1 MTEKL
6 NEYRREYYEENNP
19 SISDEEYDKLFDD
32 LKRLEEETGYSPPD
46 SPTKSVGYP
55 VKSLRKTEHTIPLL
69 SLDKTKSVEEVHNR
83 MLYNDLVA
91 MYKLDGLTVKLTY
104 VDGKL
109 KEAATRGD
117 GFTGEV
123 ITRNA
128 RRFVNV
134 PKTIPILQKIV
145 IAGEAVVMRDTFDKI
160 NAELPE
166 DERFRTPRNYAS
178 GSVRQLDDKICA
190 NRRISFYAFAPIE
203 GFHYKTLDRTFKKM
217 KELGFAVVPYKIL
230 TNNVEKTPTALKET
244 ANDFRASAES
254 DNYPIDGV
262 VFRYNDLDYGN
273 SLGRTAHHF
282 NYAVA
287 YKFEDEFAISTLRDI
302 EWTVGRTGV
311 LTPTAVFDPVE
322 LDGTMVSRAS
332 LHNMRIISNLKLNI
346 GDTIKIVKANMI
358 IPQVTENLTKSGGY
372 RMDPRCPE
380 CGEVLTRVDT
390 DDTVQ
395 ILCDNPNCPGKFI
408 ERLTYF
414 CGKQAMN
421 ILGLSREN
429 LKKLIASKLVR
440 TPSDIYKI
448 PNEPFLRIQMV
459 GIGRKTFDNICVSIE
474 KSRDATLEK
483 YIVSLGIPG
492 IGKSAA
498 KLISDFEGGSYN
510 NFMNHVI
517 AGFRYEKLAG
527 IGSVL
532 GGAIESYF
540 RNEENRTDAIELA
553 AVLRFKEKAP
563 KKKSDNR
570 TPFSGKVM
578 CVSGSFEGY
587 KKEDIEYMLE
597 DAGAEIAKSVTANTN
612 YVVSEGLETSKVK
625 IAQRKNIPILSLA
638 KVKEMLG
645 E

>member
-1 MTEKL
+1 M
-6 NEYRREYYEENNP
+6 
-19 SISDEEYDKLFDD
+19 FDD
-32 LKRLEEETGYSPPD
+32 LKKLEEETGYSLPD
-46 SPTKSVGYP
+46 SPTKTVGYP
-55 VKSLRKTEHTIPLL
+55 VKALKKTEHTIPLL

-160 NAELPE
+160 NSELPE
-166 DERFRTPRNYAS
+166 EERFRTPRNYAS

-190 NRRISFYAFAPIE
+190 NRRISFYAFSPIE
-203 GFHYKTLDRTFKKM
+203 GLHYKTLDRTFAKM
-217 KELGFAVVPYKIL
+217 KELGFAVVPYKVL
-230 TNNVEKTPTALKET
+230 TNNVDKTPTALKEI

-254 DNYPIDGV
+254 GNYPIDGV

-332 LHNMRIISNLKLNI
+332 LHNMRIISNLRLNI

-459 GIGRKTFDNICVSIE
+459 GIGKKTFDNICVSIE

-483 YIVSLGIPG
+483 YIVSLGILG

-517 AGFRYEKLAG
+517 TGFRYENLAG
-527 IGSVL
+527 IGTVL

-553 AVLRFKEKAP
+553 AMLRFKEKAP
-563 KKKSDNR
+563 KKKSDSR

-587 KKEDIEYMLE
+587 KKEDIEDMLE

-612 YVVSEGLETSKVK
+612 YVVSEGAETSKVK
-625 IAQRKNIPILSLA
+625 IARRKNIPILSLA
-638 KVKEMLG
+638 KVKKMLG

>member
-1 MTEKL
+1 
-6 NEYRREYYEENNP
+6 
-19 SISDEEYDKLFDD
+19 
-32 LKRLEEETGYSPPD
+32 
-46 SPTKSVGYP
+46 
-55 VKSLRKTEHTIPLL
+55 
-69 SLDKTKSVEEVHNR
+69 

-104 VDGKL
+104 IDGKL

>member
-1 MTEKL
+1 MPHK
-6 NEYRREYYEENNP
+6 
-19 SISDEEYDKLFDD
+19 
-32 LKRLEEETGYSPPD
+32 
-46 SPTKSVGYP
+46 V
-55 VKSLRKTEHTIPLL
+55 
-69 SLDKTKSVEEVHNR
+69 
-83 MLYNDLVA
+83 
-91 MYKLDGLTVKLTY
+91 
-104 VDGKL
+104 
-109 KEAATRGD
+109 
-117 GFTGEV
+117 
-123 ITRNA
+123 
-128 RRFVNV
+128 
-134 PKTIPILQKIV
+134 
-145 IAGEAVVMRDTFDKI
+145 
-160 NAELPE
+160 
-166 DERFRTPRNYAS
+166 
-178 GSVRQLDDKICA
+178 
-190 NRRISFYAFAPIE
+190 
-203 GFHYKTLDRTFKKM
+203 
-217 KELGFAVVPYKIL
+217 L
-230 TNNVEKTPTALKET
+230 TNNVEKTPTALKEI
-244 ANDFRASAES
+244 ANEFRASA
-254 DNYPIDGV
+254 DAGNYPIDGV

-302 EWTVGRTGV
+302 EWTVGRTGI

-459 GIGRKTFDNICVSIE
+459 CIGRKTFDNICASIE

-517 AGFRYEKLAG
+517 TGFRYENLAG
-527 IGSVL
+527 IGTVL

-540 RNEENRTDAIELA
+540 RNEENRMDAIELA
-553 AVLRFKEKAP
+553 AMLRFKEKAP
-563 KKKSDNR
+563 KKKSDSR

-587 KKEDIEYMLE
+587 KKEDIEEMLE

-612 YVVSEGLETSKVK
+612 YVVSEGAETSKVK
-625 IAQRKNIPILSLA
+625 IARRKNIPILSLA

>member
-6 NEYRREYYEENNP
+6 NTYRREYYEENNP
-19 SISDEEYDKLFDD
+19 SISDEEYDKLFDE
-32 LKRLEEETGYSPPD
+32 LKKLEEETGYSLPD
-46 SPTKSVGYP
+46 SPTKTVGYP
-55 VKSLRKTEHTIPLL
+55 VKSLQKTEHTIPLL

-145 IAGEAVVMRDTFDKI
+145 VAGEAVVMRDTFDKI
-160 NAELPE
+160 NSELPE
-166 DERFRTPRNYAS
+166 EERFRTPRNYAS

-190 NRRISFYAFAPIE
+190 NRRISFYAFSPIE
-203 GFHYKTLDRTFKKM
+203 GFQHKTLDRAFAKM
-217 KELGFAVVPYKIL
+217 KELGFAVVPYKVL
-230 TNNVEKTPTALKET
+230 TNNVEKTPTALKEI
-244 ANDFRASAES
+244 ANDFRASAEAR
-254 DNYPIDGV
+254 NFPIDGV

-372 RMDPRCPE
+372 HMDPRCPE
-380 CGEVLTRVDT
+380 CGEILTRVDT

-429 LKKLIASKLVR
+429 LRKLIASKLVR

-459 GIGRKTFDNICVSIE
+459 GIGKKTFDNICASIE

-517 AGFRYEKLAG
+517 TGFRYENLAG
-527 IGSVL
+527 IGTVL

-553 AVLRFKEKAP
+553 AMLRFKEKAP
-563 KKKSDNR
+563 KKKSDSR

-578 CVSGSFEGY
+578 CVSGSFGGY
-587 KKEDIEYMLE
+587 KKEDIEDMLE

-625 IAQRKNIPILSLA
+625 IARRKNIPILSLA